1 MSPLKIVFMGT
12 PSFAVPTLKLVHAH
26 YPILGVY
33 TQPPRPA
40 GRGHHLQLSDVH
52 QVADALSLPVHTPLS
67 LRDPQAQETLKAL
80 APDLIIVVAYGLIL
94 PKAVLDIPKYGC
106 LNVHGSLLPRWRG
119 AAPIQRAII
128 AGDATTGV
136 TIMKMD
142 VGMDTGPMLAH
153 KVVPITET
161 STTASLLD
169 ELAVLGAQALL
180 ESLEPYVVGTL
191 MPTPQPAEGFTMAPK
206 IDKAEMQADWEDAAL
221 LERKIRAL
229 GSIWFTYQGER
240 IKILKAKATA
250 EFHTHPIGHVLDNHL
265 AIACHGGILHPTMVQ
280 RAGGKAQSVE
290 DFLHGHPIPA
300 GTILKP

>member
-12 PSFAVPTLKLVHAH
+12 PGFAVPTLKLVHAH

-40 GRGHHLQLSDVH
+40 GRGYHLHLSDVH
-52 QVADALSLPVHTPLS
+52 QVADTLSLPVHTPLS
-67 LRDPQAQETLKAL
+67 FKDPQAQETLKAL

-119 AAPIQRAII
+119 AAPIQRAIM
-128 AGDATTGV
+128 AGDAKTGV

-142 VGMDTGPMLAH
+142 VGMDTGPMLTE
-153 KVVPITET
+153 KSVPISAS
-161 STTASLLD
+161 STTTSLLD

-180 ESLEPYVVGTL
+180 ECLEPYVAGTL
-191 MPTPQPAEGFTMAPK
+191 IPTPQPTEGVTMAPK

-229 GSIWFTYQGER
+229 GSIWFAYQGER
-240 IKILKAKATA
+240 VKILKAKAVA
-250 EFHTHPIGHVLDNHL
+250 ESHAYPMGHVMNDHL
-265 AIACHGGILHPTMVQ
+265 AIACHGGILHPIMVQ

-300 GTILKP
+300 GTILQP

>member
-1 MSPLKIVFMGT
+1 VSPLKIVFMGT
-12 PSFAVPTLKLVHAH
+12 PGFAVPTLKLVHAH
-26 YPILGVY
+26 HPILGVY

-40 GRGHHLQLSDVH
+40 GRGYHLQLSDVH
-52 QVADALSLPVHTPLS
+52 QVADALSLPVHTPLT
-67 LRDPQAQETLKAL
+67 LKDPQAQADLKAL

-119 AAPIQRAII
+119 AAPIQRAIM

-136 TIMKMD
+136 TIMQMD
-142 VGMDTGPMLAH
+142 VGMDTGPMLAE
-153 KVVPITET
+153 KSIPISAS
-161 STTASLLD
+161 STTNSLLN

-180 ESLEPYVVGTL
+180 ECLESYVAGTL
-191 MPTPQPAEGFTMAPK
+191 VPTAQPAEGLTMAPK

-229 GSIWFTYQGER
+229 GSVWFEYQGER
-240 IKILKAKATA
+240 IKILKAKAVA
-250 EFHTHPIGHVLDNHL
+250 ESHAYPVGHVIDNHL
-265 AIACHGGILHPTMVQ
+265 AIACHRGILHPLMVQ
-280 RAGGKAQSVE
+280 RAGGKTQSTA